1 MLETAP
7 PRLPAVVFLLAAG
20 TFLMG
25 TTEFVVAGILP
36 ELARAFDTTV
46 AHAGLTITVFAI
58 GMIVGAPVMALLT
71 LRLPQRVILAA
82 ALLVFAAGH
91 VVVALT
97 DDFALLLVMR
107 FVTALATGAF
117 WAVAAVVG
125 ARVAG
130 IGASSRALGVV
141 LGGGMLANVLGVPL
155 GAFIGQAVGWR
166 GPFWALAV
174 LALLLALPV
183 LRLVPVED
191 PSAPV
196 PSHRAEVRSLRSARL
211 WLALAACVAVNAG
224 VMSIYS
230 YVSPLLTD
238 RAGLPGGAVPI
249 VLLVFGVG
257 ALVGSVVGGRLG
269 DTRPFAGPLAMMALT
284 LVAAVGLL
292 AFSTSAVAAVVSI
305 ALLGLVGLSSNP
317 ILVDFAVRYGR
328 EAPTLPSAMA
338 TSMFN
343 LGTAIGSALVS
354 ISLSSSVGTIG
365 IPLVGTV
372 FALAV
377 FVPVLWL
384 RAVDRR
390 PRLASAAS
398 RRLG

>member
-1 MLETAP
+1 MPETNAT
-7 PRLPAVVFLLAAG
+7 RLPLVVFLLAAG

-36 ELARAFDTTV
+36 EVARAFDTTI

-58 GMIVGAPVMALLT
+58 GMIVGAPAMALLT
-71 LRLPQRVILAA
+71 LRLPQRVTLTLALA
-82 ALLVFAAGH
+82 VFAGGH

-97 DDFALLLVMR
+97 DDFALLLAMR

-130 IGASSRALGVV
+130 PSASSRALGVV

-155 GAFIGQAVGWR
+155 GAFAGQALGWH
-166 GPFWALAV
+166 GPFWALA
-174 LALLLALPV
+174 LLAAALAFPIV
-183 LRLVPVED
+183 RLVPAPD
-191 PSAPV
+191 PSVAL
-196 PSHRAEVRSLRSARL
+196 PSHRAELRSLRSGRL

-230 YVSPLLTD
+230 YISPLLTD
-238 RAGLPGGAVPI
+238 RAGLPATAVPI
-249 VLLVFGVG
+249 VLLVFGIG
-257 ALVGSVVGGRLG
+257 ALVGNLIGGRLG
-269 DTRPFAGPLAMMALT
+269 DTRPFAAPLSMMALT
-284 LVAAVGLL
+284 LVAAAGLL

-317 ILVDFAVRYGR
+317 ILISLAVRYGG

-343 LGTAIGSALVS
+343 LGTAVGSALVGAA
-354 ISLSSSVGTIG
+354 LSSPVGTVG

-377 FVPVLWL
+377 FAPVLWL
-384 RAVDRR
+384 RALDRR
-390 PRLASAAS
+390 SSLTLTAVRTI
-398 RRLG
+398 G